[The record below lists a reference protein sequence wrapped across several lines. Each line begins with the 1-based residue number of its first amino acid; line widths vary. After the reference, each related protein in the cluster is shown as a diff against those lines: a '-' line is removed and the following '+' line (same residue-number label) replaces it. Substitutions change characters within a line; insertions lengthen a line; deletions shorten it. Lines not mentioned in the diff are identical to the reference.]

1 MSRSDRFDR
10 GDFGAR
16 YATSP
21 WGKNGQPYQ
30 PVVLSSSQ
38 LFVVATVTT
47 IGFTVKTVQGMGG
60 ASTVDVGFAVWTG

>member
-21 WGKNGQPYQ
+21 CVKNGQPYQ
-30 PVVLSSSQ
+30 PVVQTWASRSGLDSQ
-38 LFVVATVTT
+38 TSGRTQVAER
-47 IGFTVKTVQGMGG
+47 
-60 ASTVDVGFAVWTG
+60 SR